1 MSVLLELADVRF
13 AYPGRP
19 PVLDGLDLRVQS
31 GDRVAITGPNG
42 AGKSTLLR
50 LLVGLAR
57 PQAGRVLAFGSAR
70 TSEADFREVRRR
82 VGLVFQD
89 PDDQLFCPTVLEDVA
104 FGPLNLGHPPA
115 AARAIAE
122 RTLERLGLTGFAER
136 ITHKLS
142 GGEKRLVSL
151 ATVLAMEPDVLL
163 LDEPSNFLDEA
174 TVGRLVGILGAL
186 DQALVVVS
194 HDRHFRRRVT
204 TDERRLESGRLV
216 PYVPRCT
223 YAEPRLRD
231 AAE

>member
-1 MSVLLELADVRF
+1 LSPLLELDCVRF

-19 PVLDGLDLRVQS
+19 PVLDGVQLRVS
-31 GDRVAITGPNG
+31 PGDRLAVTGPNG

-50 LLVGLAR
+50 LIVGLER
-57 PQAGRVLAFGSAR
+57 PQAGQIAAFGRAC

-115 AARAIAE
+115 AARAVAE
-122 RTLERLGLTGFAER
+122 RTLDRLGLAGFAER

-151 ATVLAMEPDVLL
+151 AAVLAMEPEVLL

-174 TVGRLVGILGAL
+174 TTARLVAILRNL

-194 HDRHFRRRVT
+194 HDRHFRRKVSV
-204 TDERRLESGRLV
+204 DEFELEAGRLV
-216 PYVPRCT
+216 PYAARCRH
-223 YAEPRLRD
+223 AEPSLRD